1 MMKHTSELFHRAGFE
16 YVKMDFMTHGAM
28 EADKWYN
35 PEIQTG
41 IQGYNYGMQLL
52 DKYFGDMYINLSI
65 SPVFPAHY
73 AQSRRIACDAWNKM
87 KDTEYTLNALSYGW
101 WQDKVYQFNDPD
113 HIVLR
118 DATDGENRA
127 RVTSGLSLEFSLL
140 EMISAKAVLKR

>member
-1 MMKHTSELFHRAGFE
+1 
-16 YVKMDFMTHGAM
+16 
-28 EADKWYN
+28 
-35 PEIQTG
+35 
-41 IQGYNYGMQLL
+41 
-52 DKYFGDMYINLSI
+52 
-65 SPVFPAHY
+65 
-73 AQSRRIACDAWNKM
+73 M

>member
-1 MMKHTSELFHRAGFE
+1 
-16 YVKMDFMTHGAM
+16 
-28 EADKWYN
+28 
-35 PEIQTG
+35 
-41 IQGYNYGMQLL
+41 MQLL

-127 RVTSGLSLEFSLL
+127 RVTSGVITGIFIAGDDFSKGG
-140 EMISAKAVLKR
+140 SKRGEREGDEIFDEC

>member
-1 MMKHTSELFHRAGFE
+1 MEQWKPTNGIIRKYKQVFRDTTMECNCLTNILVICISIFLF
-16 YVKMDFMTHGAM
+16 
-28 EADKWYN
+28 
-35 PEIQTG
+35 
-41 IQGYNYGMQLL
+41 LL
-52 DKYFGDMYINLSI
+52 
-65 SPVFPAHY
+65 VFPAHY